1 MSDHSQ
7 DKNDENKEED
17 LGNDNVAY
25 DDERKS
31 DTLLFPIK
39 IICHHFS
46 LRYLN
51 ICLLQ

>member
-7 DKNDENKEED
+7 DNNDDNKENENLD
-17 LGNDNVAY
+17 DNVAY

-39 IICHHFS
+39 IICRHFS